1 MIVQT
6 GVTLSA
12 RGNGADHD
20 PLPYLITGDADAKF
34 GYDADRFMA
43 DGQTRLDR
51 IFALEN
57 VYVRTA
63 YRRRRDFDQRLTR
76 ADFWNRFFVE
86 DDLTRF
92 DENRRFH
99 GSHGKLLPYRCSF
112 GRAEDIHVRPSR
124 QGIT

>member
-1 MIVQT
+1 M
-6 GVTLSA
+6 
-12 RGNGADHD
+12 GADHD

-92 DENRRFH
+92 DENQAAFMVRMEN
-99 GSHGKLLPYRCSF
+99 SF
-112 GRAEDIHVRPSR
+112 RIGVLSGRAKIFMFSPAGKALLEMAGRRLS
-124 QGIT
+124 